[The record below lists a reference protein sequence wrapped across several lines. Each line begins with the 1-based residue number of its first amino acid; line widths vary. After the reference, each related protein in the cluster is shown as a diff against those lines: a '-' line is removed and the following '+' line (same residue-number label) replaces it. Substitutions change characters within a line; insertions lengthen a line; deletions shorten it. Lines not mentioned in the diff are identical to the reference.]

1 MKRRISFIFAFA
13 LLCMSS
19 VVAQVA
25 SGTCGDNLTWVLT
38 EEGELIVEGTG
49 EITSIPWRDFKGTI
63 TKVTL
68 SAGVTGTVSY
78 AFEGCSSLTTVNI
91 PENSQL
97 INIETAMFQNCSSL
111 ASITIP
117 MSVTSIGYYAFDGCS
132 SLASITIPKSVAEI
146 ANYAFRNCG
155 GLTSIT
161 IKSTTPPTIGYYSF
175 VGVDM
180 FVYVPTGSVAAYK
193 EAEHWSEFANIQA
206 IVSLVSS
213 GTCGDNLTWE
223 LTDDGKLT
231 IEGTGA
237 MYSYGWSDSP
247 LYSHHE
253 FITEVVFPAGVTNIG
268 EGVFWD
274 CTGLTEVTIPAGV
287 TSVDNYAFSG
297 CRNLVSVSV
306 PESVRSIGVYAF
318 QNCNNLTAINIPEG
332 VTSILNYAF
341 ENCNSLASIT
351 IPAGVTSICSHAFW
365 GCSGLTSIICNAVT
379 PPAVEDEWTLYDV
392 NRSIPVYVP
401 TAAIEDYKSAQYW
414 SEFTNYQS
422 LVIASGI
429 CGDNL
434 TWKLT
439 DDGELTIEGEGAMF
453 DFQQDANR
461 PSWDDYQ
468 GSIKSATIKEGV
480 TSIGAWAFSGCALT
494 SISIPEGVVSIG
506 EKAFRGCNNL
516 ISIVTPKSLA
526 VMGTEVFYECGNLL
540 TAEINGSL
548 TAMPTSTFY
557 HCRKL
562 SSVILP
568 SSITSLQWGVFFSCE
583 GLRSLTCLA
592 ATPPSCAD
600 YSFHGVSTAEC
611 VLRVPDMSVSAYR
624 AAAKWKEFVDV
635 VALPLASGTCGGNLE
650 WRLTYSGELIVEG
663 EGEMTS
669 SPSWSEYNGS
679 ITVVSLPEGLTS
691 IGSTAFKGCGS
702 LASIII
708 PEDVTRIENE
718 AFADCSSLTTIV
730 SKATTPPAVAN
741 LWAFAG
747 VDKSIPVYVPAVAI
761 EDYKSAYNWSEFT
774 NIQPMIIASGN
785 CGDNLTWKYID
796 GGELVIEGTGTMN
809 DKPWE
814 SYKGSITKV
823 TIKEG
828 VTSIVDWAFYQCSN
842 LTEVSIAESV
852 THIGNDAFRECSI
865 LSSLTLPEEL
875 THLGSG
881 VFIQCYNLASII
893 IPDGVRNIYISTFD
907 GCSNLSSVAIPAGME
922 SISGWAF
929 AWCSNLRTI
938 VCKASTPP
946 ALDAN
951 ALEGVNRN
959 AAVYVL
965 NASLEAYRAADGWRN
980 FSNIQPISHSLTVSD
995 AGYATFYLDYAV
1007 EIPEEVKVYTATS
1020 VAGDRLK
1027 MTQVKGLLPA
1037 HTGVIVRAEEGTHLF
1052 HLSNESPN
1060 AIENN
1065 LLVGT
1070 TENTYIETQS
1080 TTKYYVLSR
1089 VDGVVGMYRAK
1100 IKDNGTFLNNANKAY
1115 LALDMGN
1122 LGIFDDETNTD
1133 EEGGQLSNRLRF
1145 DFGGTTGIGNSQFT
1159 IDNSQLTIHDLHG
1172 RRITDTEAL
1181 KGVYIVNGKKVV
1193 FK

>member
-1 MKRRISFIFAFA
+1 MKRRISVIFAFA

-132 SLASITIPKSVAEI
+132 SLASITIPKSVAKI

-253 FITEVVFPAGVTNIG
+253 FITEVVIPAGVTNIG

-287 TSVDNYAFSG
+287 TSIDNYAFSG

-318 QNCNNLTAINIPEG
+318 QNCNSLTAINIPEG

-468 GSIKSATIKEGV
+468 GSIKSVTIKEGV

-494 SISIPEGVVSIG
+494 SIFIPEGVVSIG

-516 ISIVTPKSLA
+516 TSIVTPKSLA

-611 VLRVPDMSVSAYR
+611 VLRIPDMSVSAYQ

-650 WRLTYSGELIVEG
+650 WRLTYSGELIV
-663 EGEMTS
+663 
-669 SPSWSEYNGS
+669 
-679 ITVVSLPEGLTS
+679 
-691 IGSTAFKGCGS
+691 
-702 LASIII
+702 
-708 PEDVTRIENE
+708 
-718 AFADCSSLTTIV
+718 
-730 SKATTPPAVAN
+730 
-741 LWAFAG
+741 
-747 VDKSIPVYVPAVAI
+747 
-761 EDYKSAYNWSEFT
+761 
-774 NIQPMIIASGN
+774 
-785 CGDNLTWKYID
+785 
-796 GGELVIEGTGTMN
+796 EGTGTMN

-865 LSSLTLPEEL
+865 LSSLTLPEGL

-881 VFIQCYNLASII
+881 VFIQCYNLSSII

-951 ALEGVNRN
+951 ALDGVDRN

-995 AGYATFYLDYAV
+995 AGYATLYLDYAV

-1060 AIENN
+1060 TIENN

-1080 TTKYYVLSR
+1080 ATKYYVLSR

-1115 LALDMGN
+1115 LALDMN
-1122 LGIFDDETNTD
+1122 KLGIYDEETNTD

-1172 RRITDTEAL
+1172 RRITDTEGL